1 MPPHEKPS
9 GSAYRISAVAERYG
23 LHPQTLRLYEREGLL
38 APSRSKGNTRLYTE
52 RDLRRLEVILH
63 LTRELGV
70 NLAGVEVILH
80 MRSRLESL
88 QGDLRQVADF
98 LQAELHR
105 QARETG
111 DTRLMP
117 VTHRQLLQSLRRL
130 SSAR

>member
-1 MPPHEKPS
+1 MPSREKPH
-9 GSAYRISAVAERYG
+9 GPTYRISAVAERYG
-23 LHPQTLRLYEREGLL
+23 LHAQTLRLYEREGLL
-38 APSRSKGNTRLYTE
+38 TPSRSRGNTRLYAE
-52 RDLRRLEVILH
+52 RDLRRLEVILQ

-88 QGDLRQVADF
+88 QEDLRQVADF
-98 LQAELHR
+98 LQTELQR